1 MESPWLD
8 HFSGRW
14 TELSHPIVEVHQR
27 VYEIVDDGKVDSCG
41 GSDGVC
47 VPAKSKHGDVM
58 IPVKEN
64 QFALCKQNE
73 EGIDELKTLGINERR
88 GPEPSPSTPV
98 VAGVQTDG
106 FFNASVKESA
116 VFIEK

>member
-106 FFNASVKESA
+106 FFNASVNEST